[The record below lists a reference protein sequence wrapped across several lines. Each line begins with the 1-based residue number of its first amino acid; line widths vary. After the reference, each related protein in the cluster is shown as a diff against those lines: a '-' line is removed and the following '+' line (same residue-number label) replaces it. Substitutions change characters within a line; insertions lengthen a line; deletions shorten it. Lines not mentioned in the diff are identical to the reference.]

1 MTRNEISD
9 LARSNIIS
17 VTFIKKNGEM
27 RTMKCSLKDEYI
39 DGEAKKST
47 SIRKPNYDVLP
58 VWDLDINEWRSFRI
72 DSVKGVEIDVLIE
85 RIPCASKRYKS

>member
-17 VTFIKKNGEM
+17 VTFTKKNGET

-39 DGEAKKST
+39 VGQKEKEST
-47 SIRKPNYDVLP
+47 SVRKTNDDVLP

-72 DSVKGVEIDVLIE
+72 DSVKGVEI
-85 RIPCASKRYKS
+85 YGN

>member
-17 VTFIKKNGEM
+17 VTFTKKNGEM

-39 DGEAKKST
+39 VGQKEKEST
-47 SIRKPNYDVLP
+47 SVRKTNDDVLP

-72 DSVKGVEIDVLIE
+72 DSVKGVEIWE
-85 RIPCASKRYKS
+85 QS

>member
-17 VTFIKKNGEM
+17 VTFTKKNGEM

-39 DGEAKKST
+39 DGEVKKST
-47 SIRKPNYDVLP
+47 PIRKPNYDVLP
-58 VWDLDINEWRSFRI
+58 VWDLDNNGWRSFRI
-72 DSVKGVEIDVLIE
+72 DSVKGVEI
-85 RIPCASKRYKS
+85 YGN

>member
-9 LARSNIIS
+9 LARRNIIS
-17 VTFIKKNGEM
+17 VTFTKKNGEM

-39 DGEAKKST
+39 DGEVKKST

-58 VWDLDINEWRSFRI
+58 VWDLDNNGWRSFRI
-72 DSVKGVEIDVLIE
+72 DSVKGVEIWE
-85 RIPCASKRYKS
+85 QN

>member
-17 VTFIKKNGEM
+17 VTFTKKNGEM

-39 DGEAKKST
+39 DGEVKKST

-58 VWDLDINEWRSFRI
+58 VWDLDNNGWRSFRI
-72 DSVKGVEIDVLIE
+72 DSVKGVEI
-85 RIPCASKRYKS
+85 YGN